1 MIFSV
6 FIGEESVVRADLN
19 NGAVIEYCNLVA
31 EAAGGEPVADINRCS
46 VRHHLAESR
55 INFRFGNRVECRSRL
70 IEYDERSIFI
80 ERAGYG

>member
-1 MIFSV
+1 M
-6 FIGEESVVRADLN
+6 RADLN
-19 NGAVIEYCNLVA
+19 NRTMVKHGNLIA
-31 EAAGGEPVADINRCS
+31 EAAGEEPVADINRCS

>member
-1 MIFSV
+1 M
-6 FIGEESVVRADLN
+6 RADLN
-19 NGAVIEYCNLVA
+19 NRTMVKHGYLIA

-55 INFRFGNRVECRSRL
+55 INFRFGNRVESRSRL